1 MNGFWKWSGT
11 NLVLALGYFKIIHG
25 EELLLFL
32 YLFPLSLGCLLA
44 PSKLE
49 LLLIQSNSENKLMQK
64 RIQDGRIQ
72 AHYLTT
78 ELTI

>member
-32 YLFPLSLGCLLA
+32 YLVPLSLGCLLA

-49 LLLIQSNSENKLMQK
+49 LLLIQPNSEN
-64 RIQDGRIQ
+64 
-72 AHYLTT
+72 TT
-78 ELTI
+78 NAKKDTRWTYTSTIFNN